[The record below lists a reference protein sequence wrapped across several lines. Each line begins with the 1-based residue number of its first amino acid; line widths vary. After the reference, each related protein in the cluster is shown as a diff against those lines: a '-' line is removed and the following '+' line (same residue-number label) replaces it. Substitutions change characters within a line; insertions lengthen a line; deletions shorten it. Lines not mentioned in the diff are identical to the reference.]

1 MRRGTEVEAGCFTI
15 VYLRWGVGQRVCS
28 IGKHDA
34 ELREVDASL
43 RTSENEEY
51 SSEMNIDVVLLPSW
65 RSMCSNRNTLRLVAE

>member
-28 IGKHDA
+28 SKHDA